1 MNRLQNLTL
10 AVAVII
16 VLGIGIAV
24 GMSTNTPVAAQGKL
38 GGGAGGN
45 VRYSVID
52 TEGVHLIV
60 TDNQKNT
67 IFFYTVDQG
76 EKPGADL
83 HLRGTID
90 LNKVGDATIKPTLI
104 NPKKNP

>member
-1 MNRLQNLTL
+1 MLADTGINNGTRQARVHTPTKYLNVFRRNHMNRLQNLTL

-45 VRYSVID
+45 ARTPLS
-52 TEGVHLIV
+52 T
-60 TDNQKNT
+60 
-67 IFFYTVDQG
+67 
-76 EKPGADL
+76 
-83 HLRGTID
+83 
-90 LNKVGDATIKPTLI
+90 
-104 NPKKNP
+104 PKAST